1 MDDADARREEHRR
14 RVVRK
19 ANDEN
24 SKVDEVCSYNAHCM
38 YKHLYAYTDRAC
50 VMCMCMCVLLCCAV
64 LWINRVV

>member
-24 SKVDEVCSYNAHCM
+24 SKVDEVYNYTSYAACIMLVLCM
-38 YKHLYAYTDRAC
+38 HHSHAVC
-50 VMCMCMCVLLCCAV
+50 VRKCALLCCAMIPW
-64 LWINRVV
+64 LCMQ